1 MLNAETPRL
10 KFALFGAHSS
20 LGNALLC
27 ELLTRQHEVVAVVD
41 DLNSMTARPGLRS
54 KPGDLFDARSVA
66 QGVAGMDAVL
76 CLLDSPELP
85 GGSAPAEDSLYRAV
99 ETLLVG
105 LPQAGVTRLLLIGDF
120 PTLAR
125 GAQGEAAL
133 QRLAAHPLRWT
144 LVEAAASGRDL
155 SIDDFAQ
162 MADAEPGSRL
172 YRLRHIAA
180 GIVDELEHPQH
191 LHQQIRFREPPAAD

>member
-10 KFALFGAHSS
+10 KFVLFGAHSS

-54 KPGDLFDARSVA
+54 KPGDLFDATSVA
-66 QGVAGMDAVL
+66 QSVAGMDAVL

-85 GGSAPAEDSLYRAV
+85 HGPEHQARSLYRAV
-99 ETLLVG
+99 EALLVG
-105 LPQAGVTRLLLIGDF
+105 MPRVDVDRLLLIGDL
-120 PTLAR
+120 PRLTGDAE
-125 GAQGEAAL
+125 GEAAL

-144 LVEAAASGRDL
+144 LVEATADGADL
-155 SIDDFAQ
+155 SIEDFAGKL
-162 MADAEPGSRL
+162 APGSREE
-172 YRLRHIAA
+172 RLRRIAA
-180 GIVDELEHPQH
+180 GIVDELENPQH
-191 LHQQIRFREPPAAD
+191 IHEQMRFRGPSKAG